1 MNKFGHELTG
11 WSQAELDKMAIDAL
25 IEPPGKGEDPVRN
38 LRNGASQAQQV
49 ESILRCAHDEK
60 RRMTWLHTA
69 VENELGRLLMSV
81 GLDITRQRQ
90 AESRLRWLASHDAV
104 TDMLNRDSFTYEM
117 NSIIEDAADR
127 KATSALLIVDIDNF
141 QDINDTYGHQTGDS
155 VLSQLSGRLQALC
168 ESNAIIGRL
177 GSDEFAVLQENGD
190 SASALRLVE
199 AIGRNLADSPLQV
212 DDRTA
217 HVSTTTGIVLF
228 PKHGDNTKDLLAN
241 ATLALAQARRVNP
254 GHGHILTLDA
264 EVRAMRR
271 ERMHIRD
278 EVAAALA
285 DDRFALYYQPILDM
299 RSYRLSHC
307 ESLVR
312 MQSPDGRIVPPGAF
326 IEVAEQ
332 SGQINAIQHVVL
344 RKAIQMQ
351 AELQR
356 IGHPLKISINLAA
369 KTFEDPH
376 LVELVKKLLQQTGA
390 DPRQLIFEI
399 VESEAIANMVT
410 AQLITEELTTLG
422 ASFAFDDFGVGFTSF
437 EYLREL
443 PVDYVKIDQSFMR
456 NLKERETDR
465 VLVRS
470 MNEMIR
476 RLGLKSVAE
485 GVEDAWTLDYLR
497 DIGVDYCQG
506 YYISRPVPYPPVGAE
521 ARAIEQRLSL
531 EAGMDGIAN
540 VVTLDHASQPG

>member
-1 MNKFGHELTG
+1 
-11 WSQAELDKMAIDAL
+11 
-25 IEPPGKGEDPVRN
+25 
-38 LRNGASQAQQV
+38 
-49 ESILRCAHDEK
+49 
-60 RRMTWLHTA
+60 MTWLHTA
-69 VENELGRLLMSV
+69 VKNEQGRMIMSV
-81 GLDITRQRQ
+81 GLDITLQRQ
-90 AESRLRWLASHDAV
+90 TESRLRWLAGHDAV
-104 TDMLNRDSFTYEM
+104 TDLLNRDSFTNEM
-117 NSIIEDAADR
+117 RSVIEDAGERRAS
-127 KATSALLIVDIDNF
+127 AALLIVDIDNF
-141 QDINDTYGHQTGDS
+141 RDVNETYGHQTGDS
-155 VLSQLSGRLQALC
+155 LLAQLSKRLKMLC
-168 ESNAIIGRL
+168 ESSAIVGRV
-177 GSDEFAVLQENGD
+177 GSDEYAILQPGGD
-190 SASALRLVE
+190 AASAQVLVE
-199 AIGRNLADSPLQV
+199 AIGRNLADRPFQV
-212 DDRTA
+212 DASTI
-217 HVSTTTGIVLF
+217 HVSASSGIVLF
-228 PKHGDNTKDLLAN
+228 PKHGDSTQELLAN
-241 ATLALAQARRVNP
+241 ATLALAQAQRISP

-264 EVRAMRR
+264 EVRAQRR

-285 DDRFALYYQPILDM
+285 DERFVLYYQPILDM
-299 RSYRLSHC
+299 RTYRLSHC

-312 MQSPDGRIVPPGAF
+312 MQNRDGVIVPPGGF
-326 IEVAEQ
+326 IEIAEQ

-344 RKAIQMQ
+344 RQAIQMQ

-356 IGHPLKISINLAA
+356 MGHLLKISINLAA

-376 LVELVKKLLQQTGA
+376 LVEMVKKLLTQTGA
-390 DPRQLIFEI
+390 DPKQLIFEI

-497 DIGVDYCQG
+497 DIGIDFCQG
-506 YYISRPVPYPPVGAE
+506 YYISKPIPFPPVGAD
-521 ARAIEQRLSL
+521 ARAIEQWLTS
-531 EAGMDGIAN
+531 EAGRAGLQ
-540 VVTLDHASQPG
+540 TS